1 MQLKN
6 NDTIIFAGDSTTA
19 AEKLATEDNLGKGYV
34 KLVNDALRAF
44 CSIYEFK
51 VINAGIDGNTSRD
64 LLARWE
70 KDIVAN
76 KSNILF
82 FMIGINDVWRHFD
95 YHRPSSEF
103 ISEEEYKSNMQ
114 KICLAAKCAREY
126 RIMTPFYME
135 RSKDEMRTW
144 VEKYASIA
152 VAVAQEYSIP
162 IIDLQSE
169 FDIYMRGKP
178 GQSISWDR
186 VHPGSVGAMIIAR
199 AILKEMGVW

>member
-19 AEKLATEDNLGKGYV
+19 AEKLATEDGLGKGYV

-51 VINAGIDGNTSRD
+51 VINAGINDNTSRD
-64 LLARWE
+64 LLARWD
-70 KDIVAN
+70 KDVLAY
-76 KSNILF
+76 KPDILF
-82 FMIGINDVWRHFD
+82 CMIGINDVWHHFD

-103 ISEEEYKSNMQ
+103 ISAEEYESNMR
-114 KICLAAKCAREY
+114 KICQTAKCAREF

-144 VEKYASIA
+144 VEKYAGIA
-152 VAVAQEYSIP
+152 VAVAHEYGIP
-162 IIDLQSE
+162 VIDLQAE

-186 VHPGSVGAMIIAR
+186 VHPGSIGAMIIAR